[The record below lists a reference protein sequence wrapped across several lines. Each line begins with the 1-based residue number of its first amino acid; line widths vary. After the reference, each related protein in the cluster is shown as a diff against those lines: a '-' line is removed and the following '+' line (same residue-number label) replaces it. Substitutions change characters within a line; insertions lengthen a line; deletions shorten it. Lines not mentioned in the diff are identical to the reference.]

1 MRALEIAAVLMDEG
15 ESEGGEP
22 ECDMLEVNDFY
33 VDVASKDRQKLYD
46 KLKKNDPKKG
56 EKAHKTVL
64 KIKKA
69 SKKDK
74 PDKMNVDKPPPKG
87 AYVEE
92 PTGSVASKP
101 PAPLLSGQ

>member
-1 MRALEIAAVLMDEG
+1 M
-15 ESEGGEP
+15 
-22 ECDMLEVNDFY
+22 
-33 VDVASKDRQKLYD
+33 
-46 KLKKNDPKKG
+46 
-56 EKAHKTVL
+56 L

-101 PAPLLSGQ
+101 PTPLPSGQ